1 MTALRSSFVSLF
13 IASLLAIVPQ
23 AQERLEFLIDA
34 PVLRDS
40 NLDPRN
46 EPSVAVSPI
55 RDSIIVGA
63 SKVILGA
70 GGGSSGETRVSY
82 YSSSDGGQTWS
93 SSLLGLETPQKTW
106 SRATDPSVA
115 ADLEGNF
122 YLCVLMLDGASFD
135 TGVYVYKSSDGGR
148 TFADPVAVIADI
160 SNPSPRRADKCY
172 ITVDRSPTSPF
183 KNTIY
188 AIWVSSE
195 ADRTVILTSRRRP
208 GEAAFSQPRTISH
221 SGDMRGPSIA
231 TGPGGELYAAWQ
243 GMGNP
248 RVILFNASTD
258 AGATFLP
265 PVAAPSIDLNIHSFT
280 GSLTPPDPA
289 LIISGVPR
297 MNSFPVIDVDR
308 STGPNRGMIYV
319 AWAETTNGNDSDIFV
334 KRLTPPGGFRPH
346 IGAAVKV
353 NSDNS
358 GASQFFPWLSVD
370 DAGGAV
376 NIAFYDRRDDP
387 GGPLVNMYVARSTDG
402 GASFIANTRVSVE
415 GSDPRI
421 QSSVTGGSGFPIGI
435 GDYIGLAASRG
446 VAHVMWTDTRRGKQ
460 EIFFGRMPFEPG
472 GSGGNGPPND
482 DCLNAREFGQI
493 LPFVDNLDTTIAT
506 SSANDPASCSGGQ
519 DTHTVWYRFTAQVNT
534 VYGVETLSSSYNT
547 VASVYTGSCEALT
560 RVACNDDFNLIAVE
574 DSRSLLTF
582 AARAGTT
589 YFIEVSGKGKGGRL
603 FLRFGFPTISNV
615 EFKKA
620 PDGSKSLKVTGAG
633 FIDGSTLVTVQDIL
647 DLNTTELPTTFYS
660 GERQEDGTVTVV
672 FGTKKKLKK
681 LVKPGNLVNI
691 QVRTPATG
699 FGNTSNTILFV
710 R

>member
-1 MTALRSSFVSLF
+1 LI
-13 IASLLAIVPQ
+13 IASILAVAPL
-23 AQERLEFLIDA
+23 AQDNLEFLIDA

-55 RDSIIVGA
+55 SDSIIVGA
-63 SKVILGA
+63 SKVILG
-70 GGGSSGETRVSY
+70 GGSGSSGETRVSY
-82 YSSSDGGQTWS
+82 YYSSDSGQTWG
-93 SSLLGLETPQKTW
+93 SSLLGLVTPQKTW
-106 SRATDPSVA
+106 GRATDPSVA

-135 TGVYVYKSSDGGR
+135 TGVYIFKSTDGGK
-148 TFADPVAVIADI
+148 TFADPVAVAVDI
-160 SNPSPRRADKCY
+160 GNPNPKRADKCY

-195 ADRTVILTSRRRP
+195 PDRTVILTSHRRP
-208 GEAAFSQPRTISH
+208 GEAGFSQPMTISH
-221 SGDMRGPSIA
+221 NGDMRGPSIA

-258 AGATFLP
+258 GGDTFLP
-265 PVAAPSIDLNIHSFT
+265 LVAAPSIDFNIHNFT
-280 GSLTPPDPA
+280 GSLTPPNPD
-289 LIISGVPR
+289 LIISGVSR

-319 AWAETTNGNDSDIFV
+319 TWAETTNGNDSDIFV
-334 KRLTPPGGFRPH
+334 KRLTPPDGFRPDV
-346 IGAAVKV
+346 GPPVKV
-353 NSDNS
+353 NTDNS
-358 GASQFFPWLSVD
+358 GGSQFFPWLSVD
-370 DAGGAV
+370 DASGAINV
-376 NIAFYDRRDDP
+376 AFYDRRDDP
-387 GGPLVNMYVARSTDG
+387 GGPLVNMYVARSSDG

-446 VAHVMWTDTRRGKQ
+446 TAHVMWTDTRRGKQ
-460 EIFFGRMPFEPG
+460 EIFFGRVPFEPG
-472 GSGGNGPPND
+472 GGGGNGPTND
-482 DCLNAREFGQI
+482 DCRNAKVFGQI
-493 LPFVDNLDTTIAT
+493 FPFIDNLDTTTAT
-506 SSANDPASCSGGQ
+506 SSADDPASCSGGQ
-519 DTHTVWYRFTAQVNT
+519 DTHTVWYRFTAPVNT
-534 VYGVETLSSSYNT
+534 VYGVETLTSSYNT
-547 VASVYTGSCEALT
+547 VVSVYTGSCEALT
-560 RVACNDDFNLIAVE
+560 RVACNDDFNTIPVAGN
-574 DSRSLLTF
+574 RSLLTF
-582 AARAGTT
+582 AARAGTA
-589 YFIEVSGKGKGGRL
+589 YLIEVSGKGSGGRL

-615 EFKKA
+615 EFKKG

-633 FIDGSTLVTVQDIL
+633 FIDGSTLVTVQDL

-681 LVKPGNLVNI
+681 LVKPGKQLGV
-691 QVRTPATG
+691 QVKTPATG
-699 FGNTSNTILFV
+699 FGNTSNSFLFV
-710 R
+710 RQ